1 MISDAVYYHY
11 LSALLDG
18 NKSECVRIVTDL
30 LDGDENP
37 KEIYIKLF
45 QRSMYRIGDLW
56 EKSRTSVARE
66 HIASQITEDLL
77 QLVYPKILEKEK
89 IGKKVIISC
98 IDKEFH
104 ELGPK
109 IVSDFFE
116 LKGWDSIFLGS
127 NTPQEEIINLIKEV
141 KPDLLGISNNFYIH
155 IVRLLKLIEQIK
167 KEFPGLE
174 IIIGGQALS
183 NGHGISLKQFDN
195 VKYIP
200 SLNELESF
208 IENKN

>member
-195 VKYIP
+195 VKYIS
-200 SLNELESF
+200 SLNELKSF
-208 IENKN
+208 IEKKI